1 MDVVEIVDRKG
12 NAYRSVI
19 TDIDFTFCGITAM
32 SNSAEAAIR
41 NTRTYTSTATK
52 VARAA
57 TNAEE
62 ELRAKLSDVMYDL
75 WLLRAVYMEV
85 EVKDSLKSDWI
96 DLKW

>member
-1 MDVVEIVDRKG
+1 
-12 NAYRSVI
+12 
-19 TDIDFTFCGITAM
+19 
-32 SNSAEAAIR
+32 
-41 NTRTYTSTATK
+41 
-52 VARAA
+52 VAREA

-85 EVKDSLKSDWI
+85 EPKDSLKSDWI